1 MFTWRSLNKG
11 KQISPNYFNNIKKIL
26 YDSTLKKILNI
37 KNITL
42 YVSLHHNLLNKQK
55 IIKGKIN
62 AKYINQE
69 DIFSCLM
76 KCDLIISDFSSVIF
90 DLMFRNKPFIIFI
103 PDSDD
108 KNIYK
113 LYDKDYINVING
125 FKNNSI
131 KFENTFLNYKDAI
144 KKIIYYIEND
154 FSLDLKLKIL
164 YKQFNFNY
172 TNSINYFIQ
181 YL

>member
-1 MFTWRSLNKG
+1 MMFTWRSLNKG

-76 KCDLIISDFSSVIF
+76 KCDLII
-90 DLMFRNKPFIIFI
+90 
-103 PDSDD
+103 
-108 KNIYK
+108 
-113 LYDKDYINVING
+113 
-125 FKNNSI
+125 
-131 KFENTFLNYKDAI
+131 
-144 KKIIYYIEND
+144 
-154 FSLDLKLKIL
+154 
-164 YKQFNFNY
+164 
-172 TNSINYFIQ
+172 
-181 YL
+181 

>member
-1 MFTWRSLNKG
+1 
-11 KQISPNYFNNIKKIL
+11 
-26 YDSTLKKILNI
+26 
-37 KNITL
+37 
-42 YVSLHHNLLNKQK
+42 
-55 IIKGKIN
+55 
-62 AKYINQE
+62 
-69 DIFSCLM
+69 
-76 KCDLIISDFSSVIF
+76 
-90 DLMFRNKPFIIFI
+90 MFRNKPFIIFI

-181 YL
+181 YLKSLA